1 MATPLNSFVS
11 SVPTRPPPAAGNPT
25 AHEPMAEPRATPQ
38 ATRVA
43 GATRAPAPISLLL
56 IDDNRLLRDGLAAL
70 LQHQP
75 GFKVLDAAANV
86 IEGLEKA
93 RASSPDVVLVDHELT
108 TGDSLGLTAQVH
120 REVPTARVIV
130 MGLSPLRVEVADY
143 VLAGASGFILKGA
156 SFEELST
163 TIRAVASGAD
173 VLPEA
178 LTNGLFSQMTRTT
191 TPTRETQRL
200 KTVHLTPR
208 ECQVVELLEAGM
220 SNKEIAIRMQV
231 AVHTVK
237 SHVHSVLEKLTLRSR
252 LEVVAFT
259 HKRGGLDIAPAH

>member
-1 MATPLNSFVS
+1 MATPLSSFVS
-11 SVPTRPPPAAGNPT
+11 SVPTQPPRTARNPT
-25 AHEPMAEPRATPQ
+25 AREPMAEQRATPQ
-38 ATRVA
+38 AARVA
-43 GATRAPAPISLLL
+43 GTGRACAPVSLAL
-56 IDDNRLLRDGLAAL
+56 IDDNRLLRDGLAGL
-70 LQHQP
+70 LQRQP
-75 GFKVLDAAANV
+75 GFKVLAAAADV
-86 IEGLEKA
+86 DDGFEKV
-93 RASSPDVVLVDHELT
+93 RASTPDVVLVDHELT
-108 TGDSLGLTAQVH
+108 TGDTLSLTARVH
-120 REVPTARVIV
+120 REVPNARVIV
-130 MGLSPLRVEVADY
+130 MGFSPLRVEVADY

-178 LTNGLFSQMTRTT
+178 LTNGLFSQMTR
-191 TPTRETQRL
+191 PTSPAHEAPRL
-200 KTVHLTPR
+200 KPVHLTPR
-208 ECQVVELLEAGM
+208 ECQVVELLEAGR

-237 SHVHSVLEKLTLRSR
+237 SHVHSVLEKLGLRSR